1 MQSWSD
7 IKTKVVNACGDIL
20 SSCGYRFVK
29 SRSSFET
36 PIATGRL
43 SVRLTLISSDVGN
56 RFARIGC
63 GVRNSAVEKLVGGSS
78 ADTTVSLSCD
88 TLWLLNTPEDLAS
101 TIRGLQ
107 SYIQEVALPFLGS
120 DYSLQHLSDLLNITD
135 EAGLP
140 VYRVGMGTRFWQRG
154 LAAAKLA
161 DDGRFAALMAQYTSH
176 VRSLNKGLYYRE
188 YEDSVRRIEA
198 YVA

>member
-7 IKTKVVNACGDIL
+7 IKTTVFNECGDIL
-20 SSCGYRFVK
+20 SSHGYRLVK
-29 SRSSFET
+29 SRSSFERT
-36 PIATGRL
+36 ITTGRL
-43 SVRLTLISSDVGN
+43 SVFLTLISSDVGN

-101 TIRGLQ
+101 TLCGLQ
-107 SYIQEVALPFLGS
+107 THIREVALPFLGR
-120 DYSLQHLSDLLNITD
+120 DYSFQQLSDLLNVTD

-140 VYRVGMGTRFWQRG
+140 VYRVGMGIRFWQRG

-161 DDGRFAALMAQYTSH
+161 GDDRFAALKAHYTH
-176 VRSLNKGLYYRE
+176 YVRSLSKGLYYRE

-198 YVA
+198 YAA